1 MVRKL
6 AYWPIVA
13 GVIFGV
19 AAPVLAKFGNP
30 GNMGMCAACFLR
42 DISGALGFHGAA
54 IVQYIR
60 PEIIGLIL
68 GACVSS
74 FLF

>member
-30 GNMGMCAACFLR
+30 GNMGMVQRAFE
-42 DISGALGFHGAA
+42 ISGALGHGAA

-68 GACVSS
+68 GAFVS
-74 FLF
+74 FFFI